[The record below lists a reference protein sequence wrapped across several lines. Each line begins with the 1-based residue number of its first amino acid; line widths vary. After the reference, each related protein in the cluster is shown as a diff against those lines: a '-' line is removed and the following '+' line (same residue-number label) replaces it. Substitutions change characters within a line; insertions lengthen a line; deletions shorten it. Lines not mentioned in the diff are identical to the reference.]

1 MNLNNLLLNADGGCK
16 PEKQSDFSKN
26 SKDIDVYFK
35 NIEDI
40 IVEKIRTSNNIVGCV
55 AWLTN
60 KRILKELSKKE
71 TVCIVVQDEDFLRP
85 DIGFD
90 GNKQKFKETMK
101 NLYDKIPNNEIYLT
115 NLGINMMRSVESG
128 IRRCGYINKDKVP
141 AFPRMHNKFIICDNK
156 EVITGSFNYTENST
170 NSLENI
176 VCIREKSIVDAY
188 YHQFG
193 DIVVMSV
200 PLNWE
205 GQWKPSESELRY
217 GS

>member
-1 MNLNNLLLNADGGCK
+1 MNLNKLLLNSEWISS
-16 PEKQSDFSKN
+16 PQEQSDFSKN

-40 IVEKIRTSNNIVGCV
+40 IVEKIKVSNHIAGCV

-85 DIGFD
+85 DTDFD

-101 NLYDKIPNNEIYLT
+101 QLYNSIPNREIYLA
-115 NLGINMMRSVESG
+115 NLGINTMSSVDSG

-176 VCIREKSIVDAY
+176 VCIREKSIVNAY
-188 YHQFG
+188 YRQFG

-205 GQWKPSESELRY
+205 GEWKPSESELRY